1 MVYVSS
7 DCSSGSEGQDQER
20 PLSGQGPGR
29 TWVSMTRV
37 FLFPLLIVVVGVLVY
52 LFFIASAQDNRS
64 VEELISDIESGGP
77 HARKQDLFALSLK
90 VRDLPIVDGKP
101 TYFSESVTRKL
112 LGLLERTKEEDLRG
126 YLIRATGRGGEPAMT
141 APIMKEIALGDERSE
156 ASRVYAVQS
165 LGLSASP
172 EARDILLEVLRRFD
186 QPENWELRWYALA
199 GLVNM
204 ADPASVAPL
213 RGALAEPRREI
224 RWSAACWLA
233 VWFKDSSGVDILR
246 DLIDWKVLDQ
256 ERGDHDRPLL
266 PDEKEAYMVMAMEG
280 LYGLDRE
287 SARPLL
293 EEKKLDS
300 RSPRVRNAAFEM
312 LAMLEAGAPA
322 PAPRPI
328 QVERIGPT
336 GTLDN

>member
-1 MVYVSS
+1 
-7 DCSSGSEGQDQER
+7 
-20 PLSGQGPGR
+20 
-29 TWVSMTRV
+29 MTRV

-64 VEELISDIESGGP
+64 VEDLISDIESGGT
-77 HARKQDLFALSLK
+77 HARKQDSFALSLK
-90 VRDLPIVDGKP
+90 VRELPVVDGKP
-101 TYFSESVTRKL
+101 TYFPEAATRKL

-126 YLIRATGRGGEPAMT
+126 SLIRAIGRGGEPRLT
-141 APIMKEIALGDERSE
+141 APIMKEIALGEESSE
-156 ASRVYAVQS
+156 DSRVHAVQS

-172 EARDILLEVLRRFD
+172 EARDILLEILRRFD
-186 QPENWELRWYALA
+186 QPANWELRWYALA
-199 GLVNM
+199 GLVNTFDT
-204 ADPASVAPL
+204 AAVAPL

-233 VWFKDSSGVDILR
+233 SWFKDASGVEILR
-246 DLIDWKVLDQ
+246 DLVDWKILDQ

-266 PDEKEAYMVMAMEG
+266 PEEKETYMIMAMEG
-280 LYGLDRE
+280 LYGLDR
-287 SARPLL
+287 ANVRPLL

-312 LAMLEAGAPA
+312 LAMLDAGTPA

-328 QVERIGPT
+328 QVESIGPP
-336 GTLDN
+336 GVLNN